1 MRRKWLDACKDSM
14 ECVMNV
20 RDRRRGGDAGSGSTS
35 TSKVR
40 RLSMDVETFWKVML
54 RSFDTSGDPRSEWV
68 DTW

>member
-1 MRRKWLDACKDSM
+1 
-14 ECVMNV
+14 V

-54 RSFDTSGDPRSEWV
+54 RSFDTSGDLRSEWV